1 LDTDVLRPKASIS
14 RRVTIIGDAA
24 HPMTPFKAQGANQA
38 ISDAV
43 LFADTLIEGVG
54 KHGPVEG
61 FNYAL
66 PLFEKKM
73 LSRSSRAVLGS
84 REKAKEMHSALALQ
98 PARKAQREADFD
110 LHAVLRTLKEKQITA
125 SRATDKKSLDA
136 LVLAECGGGNGDD
149 DNAAQTN
156 VVDFQGSKVRFN
168 DNDDVQDDEDDDND
182 GGAAKGA
189 NEKRNKDKKRKKAE
203 KKEKKEKKDKSKK
216 RKKEDR

>member
-1 LDTDVLRPKASIS
+1 
-14 RRVTIIGDAA
+14 
-24 HPMTPFKAQGANQA
+24 
-38 ISDAV
+38 
-43 LFADTLIEGVG
+43 
-54 KHGPVEG
+54 
-61 FNYAL
+61 
-66 PLFEKKM
+66 M

-125 SRATDKKSLDA
+125 SRATDKKGLDA

-149 DNAAQTN
+149 DNAAHAN
-156 VVDFQGSKVRFN
+156 ANAVDFQGSKVLFN
-168 DNDDVQDDEDDDND
+168 DNDDEQDDDDDD

-203 KKEKKEKKDKSKK
+203 KKEKKEKKEKSKK